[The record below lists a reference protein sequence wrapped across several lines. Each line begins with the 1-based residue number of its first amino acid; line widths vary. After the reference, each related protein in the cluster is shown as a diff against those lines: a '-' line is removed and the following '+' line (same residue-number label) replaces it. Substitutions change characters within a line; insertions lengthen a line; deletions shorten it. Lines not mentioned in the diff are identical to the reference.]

1 MWKNGELRGFYKEK
15 KKIWIKGRNEQ
26 TNLRLEHEGNY

>member
-1 MWKNGELRGFYKEK
+1 MWKNGELRGFKEK
-15 KKIWIKGRNEQ
+15 KKIWIKGTNEQ